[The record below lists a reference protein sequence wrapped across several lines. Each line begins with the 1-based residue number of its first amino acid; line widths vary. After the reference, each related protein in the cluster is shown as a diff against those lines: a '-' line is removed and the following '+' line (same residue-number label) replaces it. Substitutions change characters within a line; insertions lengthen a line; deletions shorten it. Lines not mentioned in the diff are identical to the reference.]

1 MHNESVLHVIAKYPI
16 FVHIHL
22 LVQSQQ
28 NFEGNESFAFAW
40 RIHTLD
46 KIKTIIPES
55 SISQD
60 MIAGFP
66 TETEEDHQDNI
77 YR

>member
-1 MHNESVLHVIAKYPI
+1 MNRLHLREEYM
-16 FVHIHL
+16 
-22 LVQSQQ
+22 
-28 NFEGNESFAFAW
+28 
-40 RIHTLD
+40 TLD